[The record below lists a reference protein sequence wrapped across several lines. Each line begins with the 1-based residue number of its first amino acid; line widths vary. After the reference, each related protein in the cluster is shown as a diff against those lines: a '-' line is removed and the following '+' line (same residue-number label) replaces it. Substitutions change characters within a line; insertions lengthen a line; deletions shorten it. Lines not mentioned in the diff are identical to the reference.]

1 MGAIDNVKEVAKLVK
16 ELGNMEL
23 YRQILD
29 LQGEIMELTQANRE
43 LRENMQ
49 KLEDKLSQ
57 VEKMTFRSP
66 FYYTEGDDV
75 PYCQRCW
82 EVHKKAV
89 HFPTPVPTNSGPMY
103 TCPECNFRI
112 YHPRKK
118 PGQQRAINSP
128 P

>member
-75 PYCQRCW
+75 PYCPRCW
-82 EVHKKAV
+82 EVNRKAV
-89 HFPTPVPTNSGPMY
+89 HYPEPRNTVSGTMY
-103 TCPECNFRI
+103 TCPECDCKII
-112 YHPRKK
+112 YPRKK
-118 PGQQRAINSP
+118 PTQERAINRYS
-128 P
+128 